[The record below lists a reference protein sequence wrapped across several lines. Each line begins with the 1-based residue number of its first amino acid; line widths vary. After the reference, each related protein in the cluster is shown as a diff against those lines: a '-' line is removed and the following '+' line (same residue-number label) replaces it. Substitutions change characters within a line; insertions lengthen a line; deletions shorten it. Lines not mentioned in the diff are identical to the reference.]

1 MSIKYTH
8 LHLHTEYSM
17 LDGANRI
24 DTLAKKIK
32 ELGMDAVGMT
42 DHGNMFGTITF
53 YNRMKKEGIK
63 PIIGMEAYIHN
74 EKDIGD
80 KSTRQRFHLCLYAKN
95 DIGYKNLMYLSS
107 QAYIHGFYY
116 YPRINWE
123 LLKKHHEG
131 LICSS
136 ACLQGE
142 INWHLNR
149 SEKNIKNG
157 AKGYEEAKRVA
168 LRYKEVFGDDFYM
181 EIMRHGI
188 ENQYNIDR
196 DIIRLSQET
205 GIKLIATNDTH
216 YTLKEDADAHEAF
229 MCIAMNK
236 LYDDPDRMR
245 HSVHEFYIKSPQ
257 EMAKLFA
264 DIPEAILNTQEIV
277 DKCNLE
283 IKLGNPTPP
292 NFKFTRERAKLAGI
306 TLPEPDKEYS
316 MENDKVLF
324 IHESKKGLEDRLKI
338 VPKEKHQEYRDR
350 LQREIDIINSMKFP
364 GYMLIVWEFVNRAKE
379 MGIPVGPG
387 RGCLT
392 KDALIYTI
400 NEKKIE
406 TKKINKIKVGDSVLT
421 HNNTPKKVTECFKY
435 DIEEELLTI
444 STFYGDLIN
453 NITLTQDHKIYMGD
467 NRWKEAKD
475 ITIRDWL
482 IVPIPKVLNSRKEKI
497 LKELDRYFTFRK
509 GDLISKFNSLDKA
522 LNIRNLIFQIGIPS
536 SIEKKESKYIIKIPS
551 NGSIYDIPKERR
563 NIYMIEKDYIKLKVR
578 KVTKNKK
585 QKIKV
590 YDFTVEDDHSYTT
603 SNYIV
608 HNSAAGSLVAY
619 SLKITD
625 IDPIPYGLLFERF
638 LNPERVSMPD
648 IDMDFCQARRQEILD
663 YVINKYGRYNVAQI
677 ITFGKLQ
684 AKGVIRDV
692 ARVLNMPYSEA
703 DNMAKLIPDE
713 LGITLKKAF
722 EKEPK
727 IKKLIETNPLAKRVW
742 DFALAL
748 EGLNRNAGI
757 HAAGVVISNE
767 ELWKKVPLFKP
778 TGQDILATQYNG
790 KYVED
795 VDLIKFDFLGLKTLT
810 VIEEANKLIE
820 KRYGKRIDFKE
831 QDINDPK
838 VYEYIS
844 TGDTL
849 GLFQIESAGMQD
861 LSKRLKPS
869 GFEDIIAMLALYR
882 PGPMESGMLD
892 DFVERKHGRAEIRYM
907 FPELEPILK
916 PTYGVIVYQEQVM
929 QIVQTIGGFTLG
941 GADLVRRAMGKKI
954 KEEMDRLKGEFADGA
969 EKKGFDR
976 TKAEELFNLIVKF
989 AGYGFNKSHSAAYAM
1004 ITFYTSFLKYY
1015 YPTEFMSAILTLEK
1029 NNTDKV
1035 VKYIDELKRLNIEL
1049 LPPDINR
1056 SDLVFQADT
1065 IDGKNVV
1072 FFGMGALKGAGDVAI
1087 SSIMKT
1093 RNEGGE
1099 FKNMSDFI
1107 SRIDATKVNK
1117 KVIETLIKAG
1127 AFDSFGHTRKALLTH
1142 IEYIVEQ
1149 AGRAMSMKKDNIG
1162 SLFSDDE
1169 DMKRVDIKIEPMKEY
1184 KLLELLELEKESL
1197 GFYVSGHP
1205 LDEYREQLAKIEYTL
1220 SSEIEELANGSITLI
1235 IGKVE
1240 SITEKISKRGN
1251 RFGIINIMDLHGNIE
1266 LVLFENRLNELKEE
1280 FDLDKP
1286 IAFKVKISK
1295 DEKNTNKVTLL
1306 KIESLRDAKREKV
1319 KIKREIKHTPE
1330 PNLPPLILSINLMP
1344 DIKIIEEL
1352 YCLAQKYKGERPL
1365 KLKIKSEKL
1374 DIIIESK
1381 MMVSE
1386 MIIEEAKALG
1396 IYCEGEQLPQ
1406 VA

>member
-338 VPKEKHQEYRDR
+338 IPKEKHQEYRDR

-387 RGCLT
+387 RG
-392 KDALIYTI
+392 
-400 NEKKIE
+400 
-406 TKKINKIKVGDSVLT
+406 
-421 HNNTPKKVTECFKY
+421 
-435 DIEEELLTI
+435 
-444 STFYGDLIN
+444 
-453 NITLTQDHKIYMGD
+453 
-467 NRWKEAKD
+467 
-475 ITIRDWL
+475 
-482 IVPIPKVLNSRKEKI
+482 
-497 LKELDRYFTFRK
+497 
-509 GDLISKFNSLDKA
+509 
-522 LNIRNLIFQIGIPS
+522 
-536 SIEKKESKYIIKIPS
+536 
-551 NGSIYDIPKERR
+551 
-563 NIYMIEKDYIKLKVR
+563 
-578 KVTKNKK
+578 
-585 QKIKV
+585 
-590 YDFTVEDDHSYTT
+590 
-603 SNYIV
+603 
-608 HNSAAGSLVAY
+608 SAAGSLVAY

-625 IDPIPYGLLFERF
+625 IDPLPYGLLFERF

-954 KEEMDRLKGEFADGA
+954 KEEMDRLKGEFANGA
-969 EKKGFDR
+969 EKRGFKR
-976 TKAEELFNLIVKF
+976 EKAEELFNLIVKF

-1169 DMKRVDIKIEPMKEY
+1169 DMKRVDIKIEPMEEY